1 VKLLRWLDRLLH
13 GAPEEEAA
21 EPAQAPA
28 GPPPRPGKLVV
39 LTPDVRRAIVGFA
52 ESVPPRGTRK
62 PLPEAVTTRLLDF
75 AATGVGL
82 AQLERELREHEVFRG
97 WLRFHLRDL
106 AGLPPMPWEALARLT
121 VAVGTFD
128 PRRKGWGLGHWD
140 APLARLRREQDLDF
154 DLADVLDLVE
164 ATGTCPEP
172 GAREL
177 LMGWDSLAAALPV
190 EALAPWFRQHPDV
203 LLEAL
208 GVRPVPPDQPAWP
221 SYTNPRAAA
230 LVLVEAMDEPPEEL
244 REPLWDLA
252 LGDAVTH
259 RSQAQRCLD
268 LLPDTLDRV
277 TEAVSH
283 SRQAARAEAAA
294 WLARRGH
301 VAAIPALRDR
311 ARRERSDL
319 AREALLTALEFLGE
333 SIEDFFDR
341 QRLTRDAYKKLPKLE
356 KRLPDWLVPEVLP
369 EVRWARGGEVVDPV
383 ALRYLL
389 ARAHKLRSPEPGAG
403 LRRWMAR
410 LDSRNRRSLGEALLT
425 HWITADETL
434 GSSVKDKGLLAVVA
448 ACLGSQ
454 AVEPVRGYL
463 RRWYGQRAPQCK
475 ELLRMLGWVEAPEA
489 TQLVLEVAA
498 RFRTRGI
505 QKVAEEVARDL
516 AERRGWSRAELAD
529 RLVPTGGLE
538 AGGTLELDYGSRTL
552 TAFLDD
558 EDRLVVRDEQGKVRR
573 DPPKPRQSDD
583 AEQAEAAR
591 KAFSRARKLVRRTLQ
606 AETGRLYAAM
616 ASERDWEE
624 EAWRRYLVDH
634 PIVGRLV
641 RRLVW
646 ELPGSRTAR
655 VSAEGTLVDASG
667 APVSLAPE
675 ARVRVAHGTRL
686 DLAVQASWARVFQD
700 AGLRPLLAQF
710 RAAEGVTPP
719 GEREDDGWHGRR
731 GWVLGSY
738 ALRSAAR
745 KLGYQRGPTGD
756 GGWVHD
762 YRRSLPELGLEVVI
776 EHSGVRLPEDEDV
789 PVALVALRFLRSA
802 DEQGGS
808 GWAPPL
814 ALSEVP
820 EVLLHEAIADI
831 QDVAASGRHD
841 EDWEARVQG

>member
-13 GAPEEEAA
+13 GDPEEEVA

-52 ESVPPRGTRK
+52 ESVPPRGTRR

-82 AQLERELREHEVFRG
+82 AQLERELREHDVFRG

-106 AGLPPMPWEALARLT
+106 AGLPSMPWEALARLT

-177 LMGWDSLAAALPV
+177 LMGWDNLAAALPV
-190 EALAPWFRQHPDV
+190 EALAPWFRQHPEVV
-203 LLEAL
+203 LQAL
-208 GVRPVPPDQPAWP
+208 GAREVPPDQPSWP

-230 LVLVEAMDEPPEEL
+230 LVLLEAMDEPPEEV

-268 LLPDTLDRV
+268 PLPDTLDRV

-301 VAAIPALRDR
+301 VAAVPALRDR

-319 AREALLTALEFLGE
+319 AREALLTALEALGE

-356 KRLPDWLVPEVLP
+356 KKLPEWLVPEVLP
-369 EVRWARGGEVVDPV
+369 EVRWKRGSEVVDPV
-383 ALRYLL
+383 AVRYLL
-389 ARAHKLRSPEPGAG
+389 ARSHKLRSPEPGAG

-410 LDSRNRRSLGEALLT
+410 LEAGDRRALGRALLT

-538 AGGTLELDYGSRTL
+538 GDGTLALDYGPREL
-552 TAFLDD
+552 TAFLD
-558 EDRLVVRDEQGKVRR
+558 EEERLVVRDEAGTVRKNA
-573 DPPKPRQSDD
+573 PKPRLGDD
-583 AEQAEAAR
+583 LERAESAR
-591 KAFSRARKLVRRTLQ
+591 KAFARARKQVRRTLQ

-616 ASERDWEE
+616 ACERMWDL
-624 EAWRRYLVDH
+624 ASWRTYLVEH
-634 PIVGRLV
+634 PVLGRLV
-641 RRLVW
+641 RRVVW
-646 ELPGSRTAR
+646 QLTGGPTVR
-655 VSAEGTLVDASG
+655 VTEEGNLVDAEG
-667 APVSLAPE
+667 RPVA
-675 ARVRVAHGTRL
+675 ARPDESIRVAHGSRL
-686 DLAVQASWARVFQD
+686 ELATLAGWARAFE
-700 AGLRPLLAQF
+700 GLGLKPLLAQF
-710 RAAEGVTPP
+710 RAAAGVPP
-719 GEREDDGWHGRR
+719 AHERDDDGWHGRR

-738 ALRSAAR
+738 KLRSVAG

-762 YRRSLPELGLEVVI
+762 YRKALPELGLEVVV

-789 PVALVALRFLRSA
+789 PVALVVLRFLRTA
-802 DEQGGS
+802 DEHGS
-808 GWAPPL
+808 GGWAPPITM
-814 ALSEVP
+814 AEVP
-820 EVLLHEAIADI
+820 VVLLHEAIADV
-831 QDVAASGRHD
+831 QDIASAGAFD
-841 EDWEARVQG
+841 EDWEARIG